1 MIRVVDLK
9 KVYSMNGERVEAL
22 GGVSFEIDQGSF
34 SALMGPSGSGKST
47 LMNIL
52 GLLDVPTSGEYLL
65 DGKSVAGL
73 SDNELSATRNREIGF
88 IFQSHNLLPRNSI
101 LENVCLPLYYRGES
115 DPKEKAIEALERVGL
130 KHRMHHFPG
139 QISGGESQR
148 TAIAR
153 AIVGEPKL
161 ILADEPT
168 GNLDTKTGL
177 KIIELLKELN
187 ATGVTLIVVTHD
199 QDIASH
205 AQRTLRIRDGK
216 LEKYSSLKRSV

>member
-168 GNLDTKTGL
+168 GNLDTRTGL